1 MKKKPTYR
9 DFQKLFRKY
18 FYIVVFFIL
27 ISPINSSE
35 RQDYFDWIRIQQD
48 LKNTNQIF
56 YKKEFQELLK
66 KNIPNKSYYFGSTN
80 KNQKETVLEAFSK
93 VLSGP
98 PNKIIFQGNNNRYVI
113 LSACRQHSCD
123 EKGFLWI
130 DTEKKIL
137 TGIIIHYFFDDAPYD
152 KRGYAF
158 MFTNRPVKFVG
169 RPDEFSAEVKNWTEN
184 TSKVI
189 PSVIRFLNSKG
200 DLEIINNS
208 YYKDKHDEFIKQL
221 RK

>member
-1 MKKKPTYR
+1 MQ
-9 DFQKLFRKY
+9 DFFFNNIQKLLKKY
-18 FYIVVFFIL
+18 FFVIILFLL
-27 ISPINSSE
+27 ISPLSSSE
-35 RQDYFDWIRIQQD
+35 RQNFFDWIRTQQD
-48 LKNTNQIF
+48 LKYTNQIF
-56 YKKEFQELLK
+56 HKKEFQEFLK
-66 KNIPNKSYYFGSTN
+66 KNIPDKSYYFGSTKNN
-80 KNQKETVLEAFSK
+80 KKETVLEAFKK
-93 VLSGP
+93 VLGGP
-98 PNKIIFQGNNNRYVI
+98 PNKIIFKGNDNRYVI

-169 RPDEFSAEVKNWTEN
+169 QPDEFSTEVKNWTEN

-189 PSVIRFLNSKG
+189 PSVIRFLNSNG
-200 DLEIINNS
+200 NLEIINNS
-208 YYKDKHDEFIKQL
+208 YYQDKHEELIK
-221 RK
+221 KIKN